1 MARITSGFAGTML
14 HLCAMT
20 GNAQLLA
27 RLVADY
33 DLDVNV
39 RDDEGLSPFHVALYE
54 VRPQRWQCR

>member
-1 MARITSGFAGTML
+1 ML